1 MGSHSAAT
9 HAAAGCRSPAVH
21 TWRVRH
27 EQLKRATAT
36 GLVRASSESFA
47 VGTGGTGGPLP
58 WSKNGTVQQ

>member
-9 HAAAGCRSPAVH
+9 HAAGCRSPAVH

-36 GLVRASSESFA
+36 GLVLASSESFA
-47 VGTGGTGGPLP
+47 VGTGGTGGPVP